1 MADKYDAIQL
11 QVDAV
16 TKLAN
21 KLLDAVKVEFLRDD
35 KITSDTMLYLELA
48 RDGIFK
54 IETTFGMALDAAR
67 EDTSE

>member
-35 KITSDTMLYLELA
+35 KITSDTMLYLEMT
-48 RDGIFK
+48 RESIFTT
-54 IETTFGMALDAAR
+54 ETTFGMALDAAR